1 MKRVCHGG
9 HWLTLNRSLN
19 GTRNSRAVM
28 LSKDTEYRQSLMTG
42 ASSCSTSRWNCLGL
56 FQATLIVVISGLIWR
71 TVRYALAFPL
81 WGDEAFVA
89 VNFLTRDFAGLA
101 RPLEY
106 FQIVPPGFLWV
117 EWLAVSFFGSSE
129 RALRLVP
136 FVAGVAS
143 LLLFWRFCREVA
155 TRRTVLLAVAM
166 LAASFYPV
174 RHSTEVKPYAIDLL
188 VSLALLSTGW
198 ATGRD
203 IRSSLAWAALFA
215 VTVLAVWFSYAA
227 VFPSASVAL
236 FLGAKVFRERS
247 KGLAV
252 LWFTYGLILTLS
264 WGLVFVG
271 FAGPQARA
279 AEFLPHIETWKDAFP
294 PLAEPWRI
302 PGWMLDVHT
311 GNMLAY
317 PYGGNNFGSTL
328 TTILVVA
335 GCIRMG
341 RRRMRR
347 PLLFL
352 LLGALPVA
360 LVVAA
365 LHRYPYGTSTRIML
379 YMAPAFCLLSAE
391 GIMAGMQLRHY
402 TSRGPL
408 IVGGALA
415 IVPLICTAFNVATPY
430 KAYDDVLHRSVVRSV
445 AARSTP
451 GDQWVVFNGASPPP
465 IVKDLMVMPWLQ
477 RVAEARFYLLKYAP
491 VPLRWEPDPATVGP
505 NPSGSIWLIIQNHGD
520 PEYFP
525 EDRLIA
531 YQRALDERLGL
542 PFTTTR
548 FDLPRGESWSICEY
562 RPNCGCA
569 P

>member
-1 MKRVCHGG
+1 M
-9 HWLTLNRSLN
+9 
-19 GTRNSRAVM
+19 
-28 LSKDTEYRQSLMTG
+28 
-42 ASSCSTSRWNCLGL
+42 
-56 FQATLIVVISGLIWR
+56 
-71 TVRYALAFPL
+71 RYALAFPL

-106 FQIVPPGFLWV
+106 FQIVPPGFLWA
-117 EWLAVSFFGSSE
+117 EWLAVSLFGTGE

-136 FVAGVAS
+136 YLAGVAS

-203 IRSSLAWAALFA
+203 IRSSRAWLALFG
-215 VTVLAVWFSYAA
+215 VTIVGVWCSYAA
-227 VFPSASVAL
+227 VFPAASVAL
-236 FLGAKVFRERS
+236 FLGARVFRERS
-247 KGLAV
+247 KRLAA
-252 LWFTYGLILTLS
+252 LWVTYGLLLTLS
-264 WGLVFVG
+264 WGIVFVT
-271 FAGPQARA
+271 FADPQARA
-279 AEFLPHIETWKDAFP
+279 AEFLPYLETWKDAFP
-294 PLAEPWRI
+294 PLAEPWRL
-302 PGWMLDVHT
+302 PWWLLDVHT

-341 RRRMRR
+341 RRRARR

-360 LVVAA
+360 LVAAA

-379 YMAPAFCLLSAE
+379 YMAPAFCLLIGE
-391 GIMAGMQLRHY
+391 GIMALLQLRHC

-408 IVGGALA
+408 IVGGVLA

-430 KAYDDVLHRSVVRSV
+430 KAYDDVLHRSLARWV
-445 AARSTP
+445 AARSAP

-465 IVKDLMVMPWLQ
+465 LVKDLMVMPWLQ
-477 RVAEARFYLLKYAP
+477 RVAEARFYLLNYAP
-491 VPLRWEPDPATVGP
+491 VPLRWEPDPETVVP
-505 NPSGSIWLIIQNHGD
+505 NPGGKIWLIIQNHGD
-520 PEYFP
+520 QAYFP
-525 EDRLIA
+525 ADRLAA
-531 YQRALDERLGL
+531 YQRAFDERLG
-542 PFTTTR
+542 PPRTTTR
-548 FDLPRGESWSICEY
+548 FDLPRDENWSICEY
-562 RPNCGCA
+562 SAACGA
-569 P
+569 AR